1 MIILKNHFMKTLL
14 NAKHKLF
21 ALALVLLTGSNLLL
35 AQDVKAEIKGEDV
48 GSWFSQNWL
57 WVAGAVVLL
66 IIILLMSSGS
76 RRSRVTTV
84 TTNRNGDV
92 RRTTT
97 TEEIED

>member
-1 MIILKNHFMKTLL
+1 MKYKLVAVAAVLATFQATL
-14 NAKHKLF
+14 F
-21 ALALVLLTGSNLLL
+21 

-66 IIILLMSSGS
+66 LLILLIGSSS
-76 RRSRVTTV
+76 RRSRVTT
-84 TTNRNGDV
+84 TTTDRNGGV

-97 TEEIED
+97 TEEVES

>member
-1 MIILKNHFMKTLL
+1 MKTVI
-14 NAKHKLF
+14 NTKQKLIVIAIMLIASF
-21 ALALVLLTGSNLLL
+21 NMLW

-57 WVAGAVVLL
+57 WVAGAFVLL
-66 IIILLMSSGS
+66 LLILLLSSSS
-76 RRSRVTTV
+76 RRSRVTT
-84 TTNRNGDV
+84 TTSDRGGTV

>member
-1 MIILKNHFMKTLL
+1 M
-14 NAKHKLF
+14 KHKLF
-21 ALALVLLTGSNLLL
+21 VIAIMLIASFNILW

-57 WVAGAVVLL
+57 WVAGGVVLL
-66 IIILLMSSGS
+66 LLILLLGSSS
-76 RRSRVTTV
+76 RRSRVTTT

-97 TEEIED
+97 TEEVED

>member
-1 MIILKNHFMKTLL
+1 MKTVL
-14 NAKHKLF
+14 NTKHKLF
-21 ALALVLLTGSNLLL
+21 VIAIMLLPAFNILR
-35 AQDVKAEIKGEDV
+35 AQDVKAEIKGEEV

-66 IIILLMSSGS
+66 LLILLLSGSS
-76 RRSRVTTV
+76 RRSRVTTT

-97 TEEIED
+97 TETVED